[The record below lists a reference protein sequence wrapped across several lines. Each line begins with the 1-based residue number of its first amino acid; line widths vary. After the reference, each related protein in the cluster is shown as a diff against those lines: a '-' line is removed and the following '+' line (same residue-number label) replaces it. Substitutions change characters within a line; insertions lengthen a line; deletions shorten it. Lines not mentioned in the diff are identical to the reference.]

1 MTAFTPDITFK
12 NKTKRHSRLKDKK
25 DKSDL
30 QGVMQGKSREK
41 DNSAD
46 SSNFE
51 MLRCKDLVPSLSQQQ
66 FRSLF

>member
-1 MTAFTPDITFK
+1 
-12 NKTKRHSRLKDKK
+12 
-25 DKSDL
+25 
-30 QGVMQGKSREK
+30 MQGKSREK

-66 FRSLF
+66 FKSLF